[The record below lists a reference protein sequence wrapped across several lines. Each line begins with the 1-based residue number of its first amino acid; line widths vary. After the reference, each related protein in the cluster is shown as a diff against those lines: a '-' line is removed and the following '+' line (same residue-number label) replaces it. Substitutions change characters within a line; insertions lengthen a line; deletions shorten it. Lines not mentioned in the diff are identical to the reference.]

1 MELENNLKLNVI
13 VVENM
18 KNGFFKSEIGLNG
31 FP

>member
-1 MELENNLKLNVI
+1 MENNLKLNVI

-18 KNGFFKSEIGLNG
+18 RMGIFKSEIGLNG